1 MTNWWKELEPETETE
16 KRLQAEINRL
26 REINAVLRAACEE
39 ARKFA
44 SDRAGGW
51 ALTVTRQLDEAIALD
66 SGADDRPGWRLP
78 GLE

>member
-1 MTNWWKELEPETETE
+1 MNWWNELELETETE
-16 KRLQAEINRL
+16 QRLIAEITRL
-26 REINAVLRAACEE
+26 REINAQLRAACEE
-39 ARKFA
+39 ARRFA

-66 SGADDRPGWRLP
+66 SDTDSQPAPRLP